1 MNFILSDS
9 FYKSSVNNF
18 FREMSIKDKDYFL
31 DQNINF
37 IGSTISFPFCYWNG
51 SFNFNINNAPVLLYD
66 NFLNI
71 SKSTGLPL
79 YLDFSNLLLDE
90 KDFYDRMGEVILSI
104 FQNGSN
110 NIILSNLDF
119 YKYIKSKYPYYKYIL
134 SEKFFITHQEN
145 YLNELNSIINNKD
158 FVGIQIPYIFYT
170 SEFFNNFKFKQK
182 FILKINNICNQD
194 CKKYFECQMEENS
207 FQYHFSE
214 LNCIESCPFISN
226 GLSDTNN
233 NLISLNQ
240 CKEYTKLGINKFF
253 IDSSPR
259 NSKNNYL
266 AFLINYFCN
275 PDKYYNIYSDW
286 GKNNG

>member
-134 SEKFFITHQEN
+134 SEKFFITHQED
-145 YLNELNSIINNKD
+145 YLDELNSIINNKD
-158 FVGIQIPYIFYT
+158 FIGIQIDIF
-170 SEFFNNFKFKQK
+170 F
-182 FILKINNICNQD
+182 LK
-194 CKKYFECQMEENS
+194 M
-207 FQYHFSE
+207 
-214 LNCIESCPFISN
+214 
-226 GLSDTNN
+226 
-233 NLISLNQ
+233 
-240 CKEYTKLGINKFF
+240 
-253 IDSSPR
+253 
-259 NSKNNYL
+259 
-266 AFLINYFCN
+266 
-275 PDKYYNIYSDW
+275 YNIIK
-286 GKNNG
+286 G